1 MNKNGFFLAEE
12 TLKIVVA
19 VICISF
25 LIFILGKMYYSYSVD
40 EEKQQA
46 KDTLAHIEK
55 EINSMKEGDVRE
67 IMVYSPRYSI
77 VREQIDYWIFM
88 GFDKANRPKY
98 CVEKRWEGCLCV
110 CKNIWVEALNG
121 YEEKCEICASSDST
135 GLSKIRVDFKE
146 LPLALSVKK
155 MDNQLIVKRG

>member
-1 MNKNGFFLAEE
+1 MDKRGFFLAEE

-40 EEKQQA
+40 KEEQQA
-46 KDTLAHIEK
+46 KDTLAHIES
-55 EINSMKEGDVRE
+55 EINSMKEGDIRE
-67 IMVYSPRYSI
+67 IMVYSPGYSI

-88 GFDKANRPKY
+88 GFDNANRPKY
-98 CVEKRWEGCLCV
+98 CLEKKWEGCLCL
-110 CKNIWVEALNG
+110 CKNIWVEAFNG
-121 YEEKCEICASSDST
+121 YEEKCGVCILSDSK
-135 GLSKIRVDFKE
+135 GLSKIKVDFKE

-155 MDNQLIVKRG
+155 MDSQLIVKRG